1 MKTNFIA
8 LIFLFIS
15 TISFPQ
21 PPTFNWANTIP
32 GTVESIQR
40 GMVVDA
46 AGNVF
51 ITGMFFGTVDF
62 DPGVGVANITPVPYG
77 CNVYIA
83 KYDIN
88 GNYLWAKNIPI
99 TASYGGGGITIDASN
114 NVFITGY
121 FSGTNQD
128 FDPNAGT
135 AYLNSAGGNDI
146 YFAKYD
152 ANGNYLWA
160 KQLGS
165 TGDDRGIEIST
176 DATGNVFLIGNF
188 SASVDFDPAAGITNL
203 TSVGAADIFIA
214 KYNSSGIFQWTK
226 QIGGALADDVRDI
239 AFDNSGNIYLTG
251 NFSGT
256 ADFDPGVSVVN
267 LVSSGGSDIFI
278 SKYDANGNYLWSNKF
293 GGTGT
298 DGGSALKAD
307 ATGNILVTGI
317 FASTVDFDQS
327 AAVVNLTTASSAL
340 FYGKY
345 NAGGNFVWAKQLP
358 LNFYSMDITLDAAG
372 NIFIAGYYGNG
383 FGSPIDMDPGVGV
396 ANLNVPSNLPPP
408 TYNILGKYDATGNY
422 LWAGVFGHQCY
433 CSVMAYKAS
442 LTTDPSGHIYY
453 SGIFNG
459 PFGTGTVDFDPGAG
473 VYNLNAP
480 SNPDNTFFVKYLS
493 QAVSLGV
500 ELVDFSGVNGTCVNH
515 LHWTTAS
522 ETNSGYFEVQRSAD
536 AINYHKIG
544 TVESMGYSIIEH
556 VYSLDDSNCA
566 DGINYYR
573 LRQVDIDGAFTYS
586 NVIAVNANNCKEEL
600 QIQCSNSSITIYS
613 SSVFQIK
620 IADASG
626 RIVLD
631 KKLSAGSE
639 NVDISFLSSGFYVLA
654 IQNQNKFSTKK
665 IIRY

>member
-1 MKTNFIA
+1 MKTIFIL
-8 LIFLFIS
+8 LIVFFIS
-15 TISFPQ
+15 INSYSQ
-21 PPTFNWANTIP
+21 PPIFNWANTIP
-32 GTVESIQR
+32 GTVECIQR

-99 TASYGGGGITIDASN
+99 TASYGGGGIAIDASN

-165 TGDDRGIEIST
+165 TGDDRGNEIIT

-188 SASVDFDPAAGITNL
+188 SATVDFDPDAGVTNL

-214 KYNSSGIFQWTK
+214 KYNSSGVFQWTK
-226 QIGGALADDVRDI
+226 QIGGSLADDVRDI
-239 AFDNSGNIYLTG
+239 GFDNSGNIYLTG

-256 ADFDPGVSVVN
+256 ADFDPGVAVVN
-267 LVSSGGSDIFI
+267 LVSAGGSDIFI

-327 AAVVNLTTASSAL
+327 AGVVNLTTASSAL

-383 FGSPIDMDPGVGV
+383 YGSPIDMDPGAGV
-396 ANLNVPSNLPPP
+396 ANLNVPTNLPPP
-408 TYNILGKYDATGNY
+408 TYNILGKYDVSGNY

-442 LTTDPSGHIYY
+442 LTTDPLGHIYY

-459 PFGTGTVDFDPGAG
+459 PFGTGIVDFDPGPG

-493 QAVSLGV
+493 QAVVLGV
-500 ELVDFSGVNGTCVNH
+500 ELISFTAENKSCVNH
-515 LHWTTAS
+515 LHWTTGS
-522 ETNSGYFEVQRSAD
+522 ETNSLHFQLQASTDGIS
-536 AINYHKIG
+536 YHKIG
-544 TVESMGYSIIEH
+544 TVESMGYSIEQH
-556 VYSLDDSNCA
+556 DYSIDDSSNV

-573 LRQVDIDGAFTYS
+573 LMQVDIDGTFTYS
-586 NVIAVNANNCKEEL
+586 NVIAVNSNNCNDDL
-600 QIQCSNSSITIYS
+600 QIQCSNSSFNIYS
-613 SSVFQIK
+613 SSDYHLK
-620 IADASG
+620 IADALG
-626 RIVLD
+626 RILID
-631 KKLSAGSE
+631 KKITAGSE
-639 NVDISFLSSGFYVLA
+639 NIDISFLPSGFYVVA
-654 IQNQNKFSTKK
+654 IQNQNKYLTKK
-665 IIRY
+665 IIRN

>member
-226 QIGGALADDVRDI
+226 Q
-239 AFDNSGNIYLTG
+239 T
-251 NFSGT
+251 
-256 ADFDPGVSVVN
+256 
-267 LVSSGGSDIFI
+267 
-278 SKYDANGNYLWSNKF
+278 
-293 GGTGT
+293 
-298 DGGSALKAD
+298 
-307 ATGNILVTGI
+307 
-317 FASTVDFDQS
+317 
-327 AAVVNLTTASSAL
+327 
-340 FYGKY
+340 
-345 NAGGNFVWAKQLP
+345 
-358 LNFYSMDITLDAAG
+358 
-372 NIFIAGYYGNG
+372 
-383 FGSPIDMDPGVGV
+383 
-396 ANLNVPSNLPPP
+396 
-408 TYNILGKYDATGNY
+408 
-422 LWAGVFGHQCY
+422 
-433 CSVMAYKAS
+433 
-442 LTTDPSGHIYY
+442 
-453 SGIFNG
+453 
-459 PFGTGTVDFDPGAG
+459 
-473 VYNLNAP
+473 
-480 SNPDNTFFVKYLS
+480 
-493 QAVSLGV
+493 
-500 ELVDFSGVNGTCVNH
+500 
-515 LHWTTAS
+515 
-522 ETNSGYFEVQRSAD
+522 
-536 AINYHKIG
+536 
-544 TVESMGYSIIEH
+544 
-556 VYSLDDSNCA
+556 
-566 DGINYYR
+566 
-573 LRQVDIDGAFTYS
+573 
-586 NVIAVNANNCKEEL
+586 
-600 QIQCSNSSITIYS
+600 
-613 SSVFQIK
+613 
-620 IADASG
+620 
-626 RIVLD
+626 
-631 KKLSAGSE
+631 
-639 NVDISFLSSGFYVLA
+639 
-654 IQNQNKFSTKK
+654 
-665 IIRY
+665 